1 MIFVIK
7 IGSNVLSTEGGDF
20 DISFI
25 SSIAEDIKTL
35 QKEHIKFLI
44 VSSGAVMAGKKIL
57 NIKGDSILSRQ
68 ILASV
73 GQSRLMS
80 LYDNIFSNYNL
91 TISQILITSDIFTNQ
106 NMFSNAQRTIEGLLD
121 HNIIPIINE
130 NDAIATEELIFGDN
144 DFLSVYVSY
153 ISKASKLVIFST
165 AGGLYTKDG
174 KTLIREVSD
183 FEEAF
188 KEVNPSKSTFG
199 SGGMLSKLQASMM
212 ASNIGIEVF
221 ITSKSQRLIDIY
233 TDKAIGTKIPP
244 KQNSKLKPK
253 DLIKLAQYSKGIIYI
268 DEGAKKALLNRK
280 ALLAIGIK
288 GFDGVFKKGDIVS
301 ISDEQGIMIGK
312 GKVQYD
318 SKELKNIIGKKNKE
332 VIKTDDIYII
342 HI

>member
-1 MIFVIK
+1 MVFVIK

-20 DISFI
+20 DISFL

-35 QKEHIKFLI
+35 QKQGIKFVI

-57 NIKGDSILSRQ
+57 NIHTDSILSRQ

-80 LYDNIFSNYNL
+80 LYDSIFSNYSL
-91 TISQILITSDIFTNQ
+91 VISQILITSDVFTNQ
-106 NMFSNAQRTIEGLLD
+106 NMFSNAQRTIEGLLKY
-121 HNIIPIINE
+121 NIIPIINE

-174 KTLIREVSD
+174 KTLISEVKD

-188 KEVNPSKSTFG
+188 KQVNPTKSTFG

-212 ASNIGIEVF
+212 ASKIGVEVF
-221 ITSKSQRLIDIY
+221 ITSKSQKLIDIY
-233 TDKAIGTKIPP
+233 NNEALGTKIPASS
-244 KQNSKLKPK
+244 NTKLKPK
-253 DLIKLAQYSKGIIYI
+253 DIIKLAQYSKGIIYV
-268 DEGAKKALLNRK
+268 DEGAKKAISNRK

-301 ISDEQGIMIGK
+301 IVDEQQILVGK
-312 GKVQYD
+312 GKIQYD

-332 VIKTDDIYII
+332 VIKTDDIYTI
-342 HI
+342 

>member
-1 MIFVIK
+1 MVFVIK

-20 DISFI
+20 DLSFL
-25 SSIAEDIKTL
+25 SSLAEDIKTL
-35 QKEHIKFLI
+35 QKHGIKFVI
-44 VSSGAVMAGKKIL
+44 VSSGAVMAGRKIL
-57 NIKGDSILSRQ
+57 NIQKDSILSRQ
-68 ILASV
+68 ILASI

-91 TISQILITSDIFTNQ
+91 IISQILITSDVFTNQ
-106 NMFSNAQRTIEGLLD
+106 NMFLNAQRTIEGLLGY
-121 HNIIPIINE
+121 NAIPIINE

-153 ISKASKLVIFST
+153 ISKASKLIIFST

-174 KTLIREVSD
+174 STLIEQIDD

-188 KEVNPSKSTFG
+188 KQVNPTKSTFG

-212 ASNIGIEVF
+212 ASKLGIEVF
-221 ITSKSQRLIDIY
+221 ITSKSQKLIDIY
-233 TDKAIGTKIPP
+233 NDKAMGTKLPP
-244 KQNSKLKPK
+244 SKNPKLKPK
-253 DLIKLAQYSKGIIYI
+253 DIIKLAQYSKGIIYI
-268 DEGAKKALLNRK
+268 DKGAKEAISNRK
-280 ALLAIGIK
+280 ALLAIGLR

-301 ISDEQGIMIGK
+301 IVDEQNIMVGK
-312 GKVQYD
+312 GKIQYD

-342 HI
+342 